1 VLLLTDR
8 VDEWMLSF
16 LNEFDGKP
24 LQSVARGDLD
34 LGALNDEEKQAQEKV
49 GEELKPL
56 VESMKAAL
64 EGKVKDVRLTF
75 RLTDSPTCLVAD
87 DGEMSGYLQRM
98 LKQAG
103 QAAPQMQ
110 PILEVNPE
118 HPLVKQLHADDA
130 HFSDWCHLLF
140 DQAMLAEGGSLEDPA
155 SFVKRTNTLLLAR

>member
-1 VLLLTDR
+1 
-8 VDEWMLSF
+8 
-16 LNEFDGKP
+16 
-24 LQSVARGDLD
+24 
-34 LGALNDEEKQAQEKV
+34 
-49 GEELKPL
+49 
-56 VESMKAAL
+56 
-64 EGKVKDVRLTF
+64 VRLTF